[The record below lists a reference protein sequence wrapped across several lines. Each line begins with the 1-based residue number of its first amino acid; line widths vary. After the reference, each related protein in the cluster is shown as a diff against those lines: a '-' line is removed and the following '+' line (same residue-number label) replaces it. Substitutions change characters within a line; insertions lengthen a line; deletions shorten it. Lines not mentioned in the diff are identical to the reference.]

1 MTDKIWHDF
10 LIIWAT
16 IDPIGTM
23 ALFAGLTAKLTPA
36 QRRKTAF
43 KTIAYAAI
51 ILVGAL
57 VIGQI
62 LLGAMGISLLSFQ
75 VAGGVIL
82 FLFGL
87 QMIFSEG
94 FSEATGEPRHDISV
108 FPLAVPATA
117 SPGAILAVILITD
130 NKVYTI
136 EEQAITA
143 ATLFVVLLVAAAI
156 YNRDWVLGLGR
167 DPAGELRSAFYNSS
181 VIVTGASYGIGA
193 EIALALC
200 EKAEVRQLLITARS
214 MGKLEKVK
222 RECERIGS
230 GRTEVIVHAA
240 DLGTM
245 EGSASVIDRA
255 VEVFKDG
262 VIDTLVLNHV
272 ISTYGDWSARLIQ
285 ANKQEMEDTLELV
298 TRMFNTNTLSYISLS
313 SYALTSLM
321 KAARPQILV
330 VGSLAGK
337 LGLPRVAP
345 YSSTKFASLGYFE
358 SLRQPGRLRRRS
370 ARAPPGR
377 RSSRRARSSS
387 RRRRRV

>member
-1 MTDKIWHDF
+1 M
-10 LIIWAT
+10 
-16 IDPIGTM
+16 
-23 ALFAGLTAKLTPA
+23 
-36 QRRKTAF
+36 
-43 KTIAYAAI
+43 
-51 ILVGAL
+51 
-57 VIGQI
+57 
-62 LLGAMGISLLSFQ
+62 LG
-75 VAGGVIL
+75 VY
-82 FLFGL
+82 
-87 QMIFSEG
+87 
-94 FSEATGEPRHDISV
+94 SV
-108 FPLAVPATA
+108 
-117 SPGAILAVILITD
+117 S
-130 NKVYTI
+130 
-136 EEQAITA
+136 
-143 ATLFVVLLVAAAI
+143 FVVLLVAAAI

-214 MGKLEKVK
+214 VDKLEKVK

-230 GRTEVIVHAA
+230 GRTEAIVHAA

-262 VIDTLVLNHV
+262 VIDTLVLNHI

-345 YSSTKFASLGYFE
+345 YSATKFAAIGYFE
-358 SLRQPGRLRRRS
+358 SLRQDLLLSEDTRLRKIS
-370 ARAPPGR
+370 ITTGILGSFDTDNARDTAASTMKEGAVTFHPPALAA
-377 RSSRRARSSS
+377 SDLLVALARGYSTVFSPWHQT
-387 RRRRRV
+387 RLICLLHPLFPETMEAITRWTIKNAEL